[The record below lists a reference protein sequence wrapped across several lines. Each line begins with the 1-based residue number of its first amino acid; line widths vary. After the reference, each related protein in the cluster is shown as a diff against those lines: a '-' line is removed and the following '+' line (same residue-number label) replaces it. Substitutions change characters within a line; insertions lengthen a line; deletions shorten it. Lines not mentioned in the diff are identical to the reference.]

1 MARHDDLLEQG
12 AHEAPE
18 PETAEERSSRLGMKS
33 AAGGIVA
40 GGVTLAKVGVLGKF
54 FFWFFAWN
62 GVNSLWRIGGW
73 IAIAVLVAGV
83 SLYLVLRSRRR
94 EHA

>member
-18 PETAEERSSRLGMKS
+18 PETAEERSSRLGMKT
-33 AAGGIVA
+33 AAGGVVA
-40 GGVTLAKVGVLGKF
+40 GGAALAKVGVLGKL

-62 GVNSLWRIGGW
+62 GVNNLWRLGGW
-73 IAIAVLVAGV
+73 IAIAVLAAAVL
-83 SLYLVLRSRRR
+83 LYLVVRSRRR